1 MKLRVTDLLDHTVCA
16 PTIFYLLRGGG
27 GGGEDILMSTSVP
40 NDDVTNDLFKYIE

>member
-1 MKLRVTDLLDHTVCA
+1 MKLRVTGLLDHTVCA

-27 GGGEDILMSTSVP
+27 RGEDILMSTSVP

>member
-1 MKLRVTDLLDHTVCA
+1 MKLRVTGLLDHTVCA
-16 PTIFYLLRGGG
+16 PTIFYLLRG